1 MSVTR
6 ILAGLT
12 VRTDLDPF
20 ADGRNLAIN
29 LGVVALSV
37 VLGLRDLKARDALLE
52 EIAIELGE
60 RKPQILDEDA
70 QPAGSS
76 DEAE

>member
-1 MSVTR
+1 M
-6 ILAGLT
+6 
-12 VRTDLDPF
+12 RTDLDPT

-29 LGVVALSV
+29 LGVVVLSV